1 MPPDGAA
8 RTPLCAALA
17 LAPLALLAPV
27 PPATAGP
34 PEGPSG
40 RMVLDEVADG
50 LRRYRLEADPA
61 RRRAWLRRL
70 APAGDARVAL
80 ALGEALAD
88 ADPEYL
94 AAWLLCEHYV
104 PDATP
109 AFPSLAQVPAA
120 EWWEQNEAD
129 LRRRAKELP
138 R

>member
-1 MPPDGAA
+1 M
-8 RTPLCAALA
+8 RTPSLA
-17 LAPLALLAPV
+17 RLATLALLPLAVVV
-27 PPATAGP
+27 PWPAVAGP
-34 PEGPSG
+34 PEG
-40 RMVLDEVADG
+40 VLGQMAFDEMAEG

-70 APAGDARVAL
+70 APAGDARVAV
-80 ALGEALAD
+80 ALGEALAE

-104 PDATP
+104 PDAAP
-109 AFPSLAQVPAA
+109 AFPALAHLPAA
-120 EWWEQNEAD
+120 EWWEHNEAD